1 MAGVAKLGSGLHP
14 DSSSSFPRVAGRDGM
29 NLVGVLRELRGEL
42 DAAADAPGPSPEW
55 LAGRHTSLW
64 RELDRE
70 DERLVIELRR
80 ALAELAGAARGARW
94 EPSGERAVVL
104 ALEGAEV
111 VIREELAAARPEMIE
126 AHLPGLA
133 FMVVLPGLG
142 RTAALALSRRVEE
155 LLDGGR

>member
-14 DSSSSFPRVAGRDGM
+14 DSSSSFPRVAGHGGM

-42 DAAADAPGPSPEW
+42 DTAADPPGPSPEW
-55 LAGRHTSLW
+55 LAGHTNLW
-64 RELDRE
+64 RELGRE
-70 DERLVIELRR
+70 EERLVIELRR

-94 EPSGERAVVL
+94 EPSGERAVAL

-126 AHLPGLA
+126 AHLPGFA

-155 LLDGGR
+155 LLDGGG